1 MCYKSGKILIV
12 KTHEE
17 IAKKSLKKLLLTI
30 LAAWPQVKDKTQF
43 VFPQIVRFST
53 VWLEMWKSEYFF
65 FKHYIFPLPNALI

>member
-1 MCYKSGKILIV
+1 VCYKSGKILIV

-53 VWLEMWKSEYFF
+53 V
-65 FKHYIFPLPNALI
+65 